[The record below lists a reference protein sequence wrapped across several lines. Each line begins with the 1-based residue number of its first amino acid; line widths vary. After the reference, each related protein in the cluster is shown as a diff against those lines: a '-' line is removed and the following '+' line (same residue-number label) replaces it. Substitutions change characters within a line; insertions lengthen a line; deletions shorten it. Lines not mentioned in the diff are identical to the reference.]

1 MENTETLFPELKHT
15 IYQRFIGSN
24 KKIEEEMKIERCIFN
39 NSLLKSTIESCRN
52 FKRNNNAS
60 KVNINNKIKI
70 VKISKL
76 ILMST

>member
-1 MENTETLFPELKHT
+1 MGHSETLFPELRHT

-24 KKIEEEMKIERCIFN
+24 KKIEKEMKIERCIFH